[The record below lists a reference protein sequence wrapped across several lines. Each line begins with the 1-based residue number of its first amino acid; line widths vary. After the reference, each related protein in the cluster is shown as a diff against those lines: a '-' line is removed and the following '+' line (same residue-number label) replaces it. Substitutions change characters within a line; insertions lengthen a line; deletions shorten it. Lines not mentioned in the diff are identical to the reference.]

1 MISLFSSQVCLWIIV
16 IEGHFVL
23 SLFNQQMIHQ
33 VSCRLLPYFYCE
45 ISKICVDSAVIL
57 LHGHQVEPNSVPV
70 CSIRSIHD
78 SPAHFPLLS
87 PASRFFFSSFFYTLF
102 SLPFP
107 AASLFIFL
115 ILSVLLIPLPH
126 SSYLLLLLSLFLL
139 LLLFPPFLLQRIL
152 LFLDLFYCFHFCSLR
167 VPLLMLLIIP
177 TLSYETSAVF
187 LRLLLL
193 VFFVFS
199 SSSSSS
205 RGASCRPAASRC
217 FLINPKLIDL
227 LCFVI
232 TANISAESSHH
243 TL

>member
-1 MISLFSSQVCLWIIV
+1 MKSVKSQ
-16 IEGHFVL
+16 
-23 SLFNQQMIHQ
+23 
-33 VSCRLLPYFYCE
+33 
-45 ISKICVDSAVIL
+45 CVDSAVIL

-139 LLLFPPFLLQRIL
+139 LLFPPFLLQLIL

-167 VPLLMLLIIP
+167 VQLLMLLIIP

-193 VFFVFS
+193 VFFVF

-243 TL
+243 AL

>member
-1 MISLFSSQVCLWIIV
+1 MKSVKS
-16 IEGHFVL
+16 H
-23 SLFNQQMIHQ
+23 
-33 VSCRLLPYFYCE
+33 
-45 ISKICVDSAVIL
+45 CVDSAAIL

-126 SSYLLLLLSLFLL
+126 SSYLLLLLLSLFLL

-193 VFFVFS
+193 VFFVFFFFL
-199 SSSSSS
+199 SSS

-232 TANISAESSHH
+232 TANVSAESSHH
-243 TL
+243 AL

>member
-1 MISLFSSQVCLWIIV
+1 MKSVKSQ
-16 IEGHFVL
+16 
-23 SLFNQQMIHQ
+23 
-33 VSCRLLPYFYCE
+33 
-45 ISKICVDSAVIL
+45 CVDSAVIL

-70 CSIRSIHD
+70 SSIRSIHV

-87 PASRFFFSSFFYTLF
+87 PASCFFFSSFFYTLF

-126 SSYLLLLLSLFLL
+126 SSYLLLSLFCLLRLSLFLL
-139 LLLFPPFLLQRIL
+139 LLLFPPFLLQLIL

-167 VPLLMLLIIP
+167 VQLLMLLIIP

-193 VFFVFS
+193 VFFVFFFFFFFI
-199 SSSSSS
+199 
-205 RGASCRPAASRC
+205 PRC
-217 FLINPKLIDL
+217 L
-227 LCFVI
+227 LPPC
-232 TANISAESSHH
+232 SLSLLSYQS
-243 TL
+243 

>member
-1 MISLFSSQVCLWIIV
+1 MISLIKISNKDKDHSKTNRFRVISLFSSQVCLWIIV
-16 IEGHFVL
+16 IEGNFVL

-33 VSCRLLPYFYCE
+33 VSCLLLPYFYCE
-45 ISKICVDSAVIL
+45 ISKISVLIQLSFCFLATYL
-57 LHGHQVEPNSVPV
+57 EPNSAPV
-70 CSIRSIHD
+70 CSIGSIHV

-126 SSYLLLLLSLFLL
+126 SSYLLLSLFCLLRLSLFLL
-139 LLLFPPFLLQRIL
+139 LLLFPPFLLQLIL

-167 VPLLMLLIIP
+167 VQLLMLLIIP

-193 VFFVFS
+193 LLHPAVP
-199 SSSSSS
+199 
-205 RGASCRPAASRC
+205 PAALQPLAA
-217 FLINPKLIDL
+217 FLSILN
-227 LCFVI
+227 
-232 TANISAESSHH
+232 
-243 TL
+243 

>member
-1 MISLFSSQVCLWIIV
+1 MKSVKSQ
-16 IEGHFVL
+16 
-23 SLFNQQMIHQ
+23 
-33 VSCRLLPYFYCE
+33 
-45 ISKICVDSAVIL
+45 CVDSAVIL

-70 CSIRSIHD
+70 SSIRSIHV

-87 PASRFFFSSFFYTLF
+87 PASCFFFSSFFYTLF

-126 SSYLLLLLSLFLL
+126 SSYLLLLLLSLFLL
-139 LLLFPPFLLQRIL
+139 LLLFPPFLLQLIL

-167 VPLLMLLIIP
+167 VQLLMLLIIP

-193 VFFVFS
+193 VFFVF

-232 TANISAESSHH
+232 TANVSAESSHH
-243 TL
+243 AL